1 MEKKI
6 RITIDSGWNENLK
19 KLQGVS
25 GIDILVNDN
34 EDIVSKII
42 KALKDMKC
50 IPSDLDNPES
60 EDEAWAVDY
69 YARSLYDLFCEGAE
83 IAEAMMVGAD
93 VEKTYNDIQDEKG
106 NTRDMYEETGHKRSD
121 F

>member
-1 MEKKI
+1 MVKKI
-6 RITIDSGWNENLK
+6 RFTIDTEWNENLK
-19 KLQGVS
+19 RLQGKS
-25 GIDILVNDN
+25 GIDILVNDR
-34 EDIVSKII
+34 EDILSKII
-42 KALKDMKC
+42 KALKNMKC
-50 IPSDLDNPES
+50 LPSDLDNPNS

-93 VEKTYNDIQDEKG
+93 VEKSYNDIQDEKG
-106 NTRDMYEETGHKRSD
+106 NTRNMYEETGHKRSD